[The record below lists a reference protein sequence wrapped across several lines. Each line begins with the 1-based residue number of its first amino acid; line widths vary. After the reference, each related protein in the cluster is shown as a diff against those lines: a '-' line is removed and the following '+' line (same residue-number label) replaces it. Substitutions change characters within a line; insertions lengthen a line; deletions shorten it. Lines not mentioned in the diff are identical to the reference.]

1 MKNQLIQILEMLN
14 SKQLFPAIECAESI
28 GFELQSRSL
37 PGLKT
42 EVASLIEHATLNEE
56 AESLTITF

>member
-1 MKNQLIQILEMLN
+1 MLN